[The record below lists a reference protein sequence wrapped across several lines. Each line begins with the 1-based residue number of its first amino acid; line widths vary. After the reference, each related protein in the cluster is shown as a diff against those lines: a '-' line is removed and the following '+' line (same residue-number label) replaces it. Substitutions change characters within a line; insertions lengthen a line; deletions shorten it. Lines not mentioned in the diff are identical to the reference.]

1 MDKLPV
7 LIKLNPVQDEEL
19 MESLE
24 SGFLWK
30 LQTKDAIETFITEK
44 LLPLVKNPNDE
55 EKSQTD
61 VTSGVVVYRDL
72 EKDKFMQFTFRGKK
86 LTVAEESAIIVK
98 LGKIEKEGAEPKR
111 KPLTFD
117 EKTHFLQEFVAKNGK
132 LPAVDD
138 IYVYEITKD
147 KKGKDKKLS
156 FRVGKFY
163 ENLLKNSEKFQGA
176 IPDITGHSGSQD
188 NAGGSG
194 DGSRVLRGRGGVRV
208 LQRGGVVNVEADD
221 EHPSSSDDILEDF
234 DEPEKKIAPAKKAA
248 KK

>member
-98 LGKIEKEGAEPKR
+98 LGKIEKEGA
-111 KPLTFD
+111 
-117 EKTHFLQEFVAKNGK
+117 GC
-132 LPAVDD
+132 
-138 IYVYEITKD
+138 
-147 KKGKDKKLS
+147 
-156 FRVGKFY
+156 
-163 ENLLKNSEKFQGA
+163 
-176 IPDITGHSGSQD
+176 
-188 NAGGSG
+188 
-194 DGSRVLRGRGGVRV
+194 
-208 LQRGGVVNVEADD
+208 
-221 EHPSSSDDILEDF
+221 
-234 DEPEKKIAPAKKAA
+234 
-248 KK
+248 